1 MALRKF
7 QREFRTRTVE
17 FVAAALG
24 LVVGLAWN
32 DAVKG
37 LIEVVFPIEK
47 NTVAVK
53 FIYAIL
59 LTVIV
64 VSAII
69 LLMKFVE
76 ENTEGK
82 K

>member
-1 MALRKF
+1 MATKKF
-7 QREFRTRTVE
+7 QKEFRARTVG
-17 FVAAALG
+17 FIATALG

-32 DAVKG
+32 DAVTN
-37 LIEVVFPIEK
+37 LIGVIFPIEK
-47 NTVAVK
+47 NTIIAK
-53 FIYAIL
+53 FIYAAI

-64 VSAII
+64 VSVIL

-76 ENTEGK
+76 ESEDK

>member
-1 MALRKF
+1 MASRKF
-7 QREFRTRTVE
+7 QKEFRTRTVE
-17 FVAAALG
+17 FVAAAFG

-32 DAVKG
+32 DAVRSS
-37 LIEVVFPIEK
+37 IEILFPIEK
-47 NTVAVK
+47 NSVLVK

-59 LTVIV
+59 LTVVV

-69 LLMKFVE
+69 LLMRFVE
-76 ENTEGK
+76 ENIEEK